1 MLFSDYAVKSWQSG
15 FVCEW
20 LCRGLA
26 SLQLR
31 AVTLTCDLQ
40 TLQIVLVPLGTSNGW
55 MGQVTTALSSPSN
68 QQGCFEFM
76 LCICFVVNT

>member
-1 MLFSDYAVKSWQSG
+1 MFSDYAVKSWQSG

-55 MGQVTTALSSPSN
+55 MGQVTIAFPCPLLQTSRDVLNLCCVFAL
-68 QQGCFEFM
+68 
-76 LCICFVVNT
+76 